1 MTDRKSLSI
10 RANEI
15 RPSGIRR
22 IFDIACANPDGIDL
36 SIGEPDYDI
45 PEPIKEEGIKW
56 IREGFNGYVSTRGV
70 PELRERIARHLQER
84 AIAFEDI
91 LITAGAT
98 GAYFLAIRSL
108 VSPGDEVLI
117 ADPYFV
123 AYANVVIMC
132 GGVPKM
138 IDTYPDF
145 SLRAEAIEPLITEKT
160 KAIVI
165 NHPCNPTGVTYNQNE
180 LKMVAEIASKHGVF
194 VISDEVYDIFVYDD
208 AFVSMGNVMEDAIVI
223 SGFSKSAGMTGW
235 RLGYVSGPRQVIDVM
250 ATFQQYSYVCANSI
264 AQKAAVLALDYDMQP
279 YVDTYRRRRD
289 LIYNG
294 LKDQFRLTK
303 PGGAFF
309 IFPEAPGGDADL
321 FVEHAIERKVFVI
334 PGKVFSERNSH
345 FRISFAVPEEKLRLA
360 IEILNEL
367 ADKMK

>member
-1 MTDRKSLSI
+1 MTQRKSLSV

-45 PEPIKEEGIKW
+45 PDPVKEEGIKW
-56 IREGFNGYVSTRGV
+56 IREGFNGYVSTRGI
-70 PELRERIARHLQER
+70 PELRERLAQHLRARK
-84 AIAFEDI
+84 IAFEDI
-91 LITAGAT
+91 LVTAGAT
-98 GAYFLAIRSL
+98 GGYFLAIRSL

-138 IDTYPDF
+138 IDTYPNF
-145 SLRAEAIEPLITEKT
+145 NLRADVIESLITEKT

-165 NHPCNPTGVTYNQNE
+165 NHPCNPTGATYSLDE
-180 LKMVAEIASKHGVF
+180 LKMVSEIANKRGLY
-194 VISDEVYDIFVYDD
+194 VISDEVYDIFVYDHD
-208 AFVSMGNVMEDAIVI
+208 FISIGNVMEDGIVI

-235 RLGYVSGPRQVIDVM
+235 RLGYVSGPRNVIDLM

-264 AQKAAVLALDYDMQP
+264 AQKAAILALDCDMQP
-279 YVDTYRRRRD
+279 YVETYRRRRD
-289 LIYNG
+289 LIFDG
-294 LKDQFRLTK
+294 LKNKFRLTK

-309 IFPEAPGGDADL
+309 IFPEAPGGDADR
-321 FVEHAIERKVFVI
+321 FVELAIERKVFVI

-345 FRISFAVPEEKLRLA
+345 FRISFAVPEEKLQKALG
-360 IEILNEL
+360 ILNEL
-367 ADKMK
+367 ADEVA